1 MSRTKTE
8 YLECKFNDL
17 RKEDGVVVKMDS
29 QVVCKRNNFKYLGSI
44 IQENREIDED
54 VSHRIRGVKV
64 SDETIWEKMG
74 VASVEDKMREVR
86 WGRDRSKKYWREVI
100 RRDMKQLELP
110 EDITLD
116 RKTQNLTSGVT
127 PHPIL
132 LLPISTLETGLSNL
146 EPRLSTY
153 QLEPWRSSTYKRAA
167 RCTKA
172 TAMRGVRGRIPQGV
186 SYAALPCIS
195 ARGCF
200 EGRNFSTRCITK
212 CSRGKDVNNDGTCS
226 GIGCC
231 QAAIP
236 KGLTSFMGVVTG
248 NHTNVCEV
256 RNTTADLCMEHSLC
270 VDSESA
276 CGGYRCICE
285 EGYAGNPY
293 LSPGCQDIDECAT
306 NPCDGICTN
315 TLGGFQCSCPKGYF
329 GDGQK
334 GRGCQKE
341 HYFPVL
347 KISLGM

>member
-54 VSHRIRGVKV
+54 VSHRI
-64 SDETIWEKMG
+64 W
-74 VASVEDKMREVR
+74 
-86 WGRDRSKKYWREVI
+86 WGRDRSKNYWREVI
-100 RRDMKQLELP
+100 RHDMKQLELP
-110 EDITLD
+110 EDMTLD

-172 TAMRGVRGRIPQGV
+172 IAMRGVRGRIPPQGW
-186 SYAALPCIS
+186 
-195 ARGCF
+195 
-200 EGRNFSTRCITK
+200 
-212 CSRGKDVNNDGTCS
+212 
-226 GIGCC
+226 IGCC

-285 EGYAGNPY
+285 EGYAANPY

-306 NPCDGICTN
+306 NPCDGICTT
-315 TLGGFQCSCPKGYF
+315 TLRGFPCSCLKGYFGDGQKGGYF

-341 HYFPVL
+341 HDFPVL

>member
-54 VSHRIRGVKV
+54 VSHRICK
-64 SDETIWEKMG
+64 
-74 VASVEDKMREVR
+74 
-86 WGRDRSKKYWREVI
+86 
-100 RRDMKQLELP
+100 
-110 EDITLD
+110 
-116 RKTQNLTSGVT
+116 
-127 PHPIL
+127 
-132 LLPISTLETGLSNL
+132 
-146 EPRLSTY
+146 
-153 QLEPWRSSTYKRAA
+153 
-167 RCTKA
+167 
-172 TAMRGVRGRIPQGV
+172 
-186 SYAALPCIS
+186 
-195 ARGCF
+195 
-200 EGRNFSTRCITK
+200 
-212 CSRGKDVNNDGTCS
+212 
-226 GIGCC
+226 
-231 QAAIP
+231 
-236 KGLTSFMGVVTG
+236 
-248 NHTNVCEV
+248 V

-285 EGYAGNPY
+285 EGYAANPY

-315 TLGGFQCSCPKGYF
+315 TLRGFPCSCLKGYF

-341 HYFPVL
+341 HDFPVL